1 MPVVILNFLHQLV
14 VQLWLIPA
22 GSCLGVSSK
31 MSAQRILLKKILTC
45 TVAEL
50 DWHHCDDG
58 CLVLGPFRVDFF
70 MFLCCSFLSL
80 LFCLSSSVAGCVFLP
95 SASRRLGTI
104 PCTVVIDSS
113 QCELLNVY
121 YLQTFCYCSPVV
133 FTVSGTLIL
142 WSGWWWVT
150 CDVIMWSAVQC
161 AEFQVLLFENGS
173 SGRVAVRCCLGQYL
187 FACWWMTL
195 PYLGVVI

>member
-1 MPVVILNFLHQLV
+1 MYQLV

-50 DWHHCDDG
+50 DWRHCDDG

-70 MFLCCSFLSL
+70 IFLCCLFLSLVLL
-80 LFCLSSSVAGCVFLP
+80 LFCLSSSVTGCVSLP
-95 SASRRLGTI
+95 SASRHLGTI

-142 WSGWWWVT
+142 WLGWWYS
-150 CDVIMWSAVQC
+150 DLVIRVMVSYLSC
-161 AEFQVLLFENGS
+161 GLGCSVLNS
-173 SGRVAVRCCLGQYL
+173 RCCCLKTDLVEELLCGVAWGSTSL
-187 FACWWMTL
+187 LADEWLCPTL
-195 PYLGVVI
+195 EW